1 VPDGLLSD
9 PQAVSATAPAA
20 SPAIKAARVMSTG
33 ISPSSYVLGPWLV
46 LAADLGQP
54 CD

>member
-1 VPDGLLSD
+1 LLSD